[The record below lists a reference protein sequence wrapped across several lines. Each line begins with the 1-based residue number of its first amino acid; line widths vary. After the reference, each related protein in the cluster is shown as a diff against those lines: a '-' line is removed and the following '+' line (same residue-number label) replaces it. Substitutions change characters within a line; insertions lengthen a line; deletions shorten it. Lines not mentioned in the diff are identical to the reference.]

1 MKSEKTADIQPWRV
15 RKSRLV
21 FDNRWAKVRQDECE
35 LPNGE
40 VVPDY
45 YYWEGGDFAQVFA
58 LTPDNEVVLTRQY
71 KHGVKEIVT
80 ELPAGLIDSQETP
93 IAAAKRELEEETG
106 YRATEW
112 VPLGQ
117 LNVSSAKATTRAN
130 AFFAKNAKKT
140 TEPTLDS
147 TEEIEVLLVAID
159 ELLDLISR
167 GTVKD
172 AGSVATTLLALKALK
187 IKI

>member
-1 MKSEKTADIQPWRV
+1 MRRRGNGTIQPWRV
-15 RKSRLV
+15 LKTQLA

-45 YYWEGGDFAQVFA
+45 YYWEGGDFAQIFA

-93 IAAAKRELEEETG
+93 IGAAKRELEEETG

-130 AFFAKNAKKT
+130 AFFAKNARKT
-140 TEPTLDS
+140 AEPTLDS

-187 IKI
+187 MKI